1 MLNLAMLLD
10 DAARKYPSR
19 EAVVAGTER
28 LTYAELDARARR
40 VANVL
45 RSLGL
50 RPGDRVALTC
60 PNVAWFPV
68 AYYGVLRAGCVVVP
82 LNTLLKP
89 EEIAYHL
96 RDSGARAYLCHE
108 GLEDG
113 ELARTGN
120 DAIRQVPGC
129 EHFIVLNGA
138 TPASSVEFGPAMAEL
153 MESQPADGVT
163 ADRAPD
169 DTAVILYTSGTTGRP
184 KGAELTHAN
193 MLSNA
198 MVARGLDARLLDPA
212 AVSVSLVALPLFHSF
227 GQTSQ
232 MNAGVYGAGTLVLV
246 PRFDP
251 AIVLELMA
259 RERVSL
265 FAGVPTMYW
274 RLLQYVRQHGVD
286 PRPAAAHLVLCNSG
300 GAVMSEALRRDF
312 EETFGVTVLEGYGLS
327 ETAPVV
333 SFTYPDLPRKPGSV
347 GLPVFGTEVRIVDEA
362 GNEVPRNQPG
372 EIVVRGMNVMKGYIN
387 QPEATAEAFRDGWF
401 RTGDIGRMDEDGYLY
416 IVDRLK
422 DMVIRGGFNVYP
434 REVEEVLHR
443 HPAISLAAVVGTPDE
458 ELGEEVK
465 AYVVLKPGARLTE
478 PELIAWCRERMASY
492 KVPRIVE
499 FRESLPL
506 TATGKV
512 LKRAL
517 TGN

>member
-1 MLNLAMLLD
+1 
-10 DAARKYPSR
+10 
-19 EAVVAGTER
+19 
-28 LTYAELDARARR
+28 
-40 VANVL
+40 
-45 RSLGL
+45 
-50 RPGDRVALTC
+50 
-60 PNVAWFPV
+60 
-68 AYYGVLRAGCVVVP
+68 
-82 LNTLLKP
+82 
-89 EEIAYHL
+89 
-96 RDSGARAYLCHE
+96 
-108 GLEDG
+108 
-113 ELARTGN
+113 
-120 DAIRQVPGC
+120 
-129 EHFIVLNGA
+129 
-138 TPASSVEFGPAMAEL
+138 
-153 MESQPADGVT
+153 
-163 ADRAPD
+163 
-169 DTAVILYTSGTTGRP
+169 
-184 KGAELTHAN
+184 
-193 MLSNA
+193 
-198 MVARGLDARLLDPA
+198 
-212 AVSVSLVALPLFHSF
+212 
-227 GQTSQ
+227 
-232 MNAGVYGAGTLVLV
+232 
-246 PRFDP
+246 
-251 AIVLELMA
+251 
-259 RERVSL
+259 
-265 FAGVPTMYW
+265 
-274 RLLQYVRQHGVD
+274 
-286 PRPAAAHLVLCNSG
+286 
-300 GAVMSEALRRDF
+300 MSEALRRDF